1 MKEAAITTAKDR
13 SKGELRLQQR
23 RDYARQ
29 LEGAGATT
37 DDAGKAATM
46 TTRAEGGKCS
56 RRVVEPRLR
65 VVEEAEGRAE
75 AAFTAA
81 KDRWR
86 RLDAR
91 RLSQPLAAGGR
102 GRHCYSDFTVL
113 HINYCYS
120 ASNGR

>member
-1 MKEAAITTAKDR
+1 MKEAAIAAAKDR
-13 SKGELRLQQR
+13 SKGELRLRQR
-23 RDYARQ
+23 QEDARR
-29 LEGAGATT
+29 LEGAAATT
-37 DDAGKAATM
+37 
-46 TTRAEGGKCS
+46 TTRTEGVKCS

-81 KDRWR
+81 KDRRR

-102 GRHCYSDFTVL
+102 GRHCYSTP
-113 HINYCYS
+113 H
-120 ASNGR
+120 